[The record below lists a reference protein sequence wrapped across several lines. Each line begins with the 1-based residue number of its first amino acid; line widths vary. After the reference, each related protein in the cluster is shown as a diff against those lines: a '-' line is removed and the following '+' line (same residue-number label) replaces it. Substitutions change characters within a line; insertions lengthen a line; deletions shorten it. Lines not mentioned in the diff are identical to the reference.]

1 MRLLAVA
8 LLAPALAWAADVKPC
23 VSNPGDTVTCTR
35 AGFDKLVNATLDARA
50 EAAKATAELEGLR
63 QSVSDRDAALAR
75 VVAQVASADRR
86 AARIQTVAFA
96 TTSVAALSGVA
107 LGLSA
112 MPDLNAEA
120 RISLFLG
127 GLVGAAASL
136 TVVYLQ

>member
-8 LLAPALAWAADVKPC
+8 LLAPTIVWAADVKPC

-50 EAAKATAELEGLR
+50 EAAKATAELEGVR
-63 QSVSDRDAALAR
+63 QSVSDRDSALSRIA
-75 VVAQVASADRR
+75 AQVVSADRR
-86 AARIQTVAFA
+86 AERIRTIGFA
-96 TTSVAALSGVA
+96 STGVAALSGVA